1 MRKAVIFDLDG
12 TLWEV
17 IDTTYKTV
25 NKIAEKYHLK
35 KISRE
40 TICSVFGLDKEGV
53 AKRFFPDVNLSDA
66 LRYVDE
72 SSWLNIQSIIKYGG
86 TIYPNLDVVLSHL
99 KNDYQLFIVS
109 NSCDIQY
116 IEAFFHISGTKQYF
130 RDYIAASQFGL
141 SKGEAIQKIMKD
153 YSIDRGVYVGDTE
166 LDLAATKEANVD
178 FIYAKYGFG
187 KGVSAYYSINNI
199 TELPNVIETI
209 MKD

>member
-25 NKIAEKYHLK
+25 NEIADKYHLK

-40 TICSVFGLDKEGV
+40 TVCSSFGLDKEGV
-53 AKRFFPDVNLSDA
+53 AKSFFPDVNLSDA

-86 TIYPNLDVVLSHL
+86 TIYPNLDVVLSQL

-109 NSCDIQY
+109 NSCDIKY

-130 RDYIAASQFGL
+130 RDYIAASQLGL

-153 YSIDRGVYVGDTE
+153 YGINRGVYVGDTE
-166 LDLAATKEANVD
+166 LDLAATKEANID